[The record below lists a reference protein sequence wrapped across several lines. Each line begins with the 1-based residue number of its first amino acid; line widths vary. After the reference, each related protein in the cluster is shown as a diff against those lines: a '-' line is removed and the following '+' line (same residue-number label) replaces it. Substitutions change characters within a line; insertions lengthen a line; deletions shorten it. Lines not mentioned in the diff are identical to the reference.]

1 MCHIVGL
8 EPQSENII
16 KNGPYVPMA
25 AGQRKP
31 EVLWTVDERK
41 AANLDQRLKSLIMS
55 GPSDVK
61 ESRVMDLKL
70 CYNTFKFKEG
80 ETLTHTFTR
89 YKALM
94 NEIVNDGINLSKL
107 EINTSF
113 MNGLPK
119 KWLSFCQSLRN
130 TNHVKDSELASLFG
144 KLKMKK
150 TLYTDYQDS
159 PNDEEDTR
167 SSHEYLNDLKE
178 DYQARDLLAKTGHFA
193 RDCFAKTSI
202 PSYQLPFHSKQISS
216 SIHKPELR
224 PTKDFEVKY
233 NKVKAK
239 LALLSSSA
247 SPSKSTMVKNKGLIA
262 KAYEWDKEEVSSDDN
277 EMVEV
282 KVLMAL
288 AEDNDAINKEGA
300 INGEWVK
307 ISMRKCKI
315 RKPIWYLDSGCSR
328 HMTGVKSY
336 LHKYVEQPGPKVVF
350 GDDSTCV
357 TKGYGSS
364 KCNGIFDEKRGTIF
378 NSNKE
383 IGMIAPRVRDV
394 YVLDMKS
401 SEQESFYIHKHKDYL
416 GKFDEKAND
425 GYFLG
430 YSLVSKAFR
439 LTTSTLLN
447 LRDIHLMNTFITIK
461 PSQKYQVNSNEVYFI
476 DPYERPNPVVLET
489 EALFDQNDQSDHPAQ
504 ENDILND
511 NPPEHSNHNN
521 DSPIIE
527 NIINAE
533 AVQDSKP
540 TSSLV
545 EDASAQNTIPI
556 PNIPSSSI
564 PFTISLVAQ
573 DRLSQD
579 KHIELVNIIGDLAAG
594 MLSRAMSKTLSV
606 ASAHECLFVNFLS
619 EEELKKVSETLKHLG
634 WVDAMQDELN
644 QFDRNKVW
652 TLVPAPY
659 GKTIIGS
666 KWMFRNKRY
675 ETGIVIKNKARLVA
689 QGYNHQEGINY
700 DETFAPVARLE
711 ELGSFL
717 PLPLT

>member
-1 MCHIVGL
+1 MTSKSNN
-8 EPQSENII
+8 SELLMVLNSGITFLSASVI
-16 KNGPYVPMA
+16 KKGISQNFSSPYTPGQNGVA
-25 AGQRKP
+25 
-31 EVLWTVDERK
+31 ERK
-41 AANLDQRLKSLIMS
+41 NRTIM
-55 GPSDVK
+55 
-61 ESRVMDLKL
+61 
-70 CYNTFKFKEG
+70 
-80 ETLTHTFTR
+80 
-89 YKALM
+89 
-94 NEIVNDGINLSKL
+94 KL
-107 EINTSF
+107 EEQCFQDPSTI
-113 MNGLPK
+113 
-119 KWLSFCQSLRN
+119 
-130 TNHVKDSELASLFG
+130 VKRHL
-144 KLKMKK
+144 K
-150 TLYTDYQDS
+150 TLYEIFRERI
-159 PNDEEDTR
+159 PN
-167 SSHEYLNDLKE
+167 
-178 DYQARDLLAKTGHFA
+178 
-193 RDCFAKTSI
+193 I
-202 PSYQLPFHSKQISS
+202 
-216 SIHKPELR
+216 
-224 PTKDFEVKY
+224 DF
-233 NKVKAK
+233 
-239 LALLSSSA
+239 
-247 SPSKSTMVKNKGLIA
+247 
-262 KAYEWDKEEVSSDDN
+262 
-277 EMVEV
+277 
-282 KVLMAL
+282 
-288 AEDNDAINKEGA
+288 
-300 INGEWVK
+300 
-307 ISMRKCKI
+307 
-315 RKPIWYLDSGCSR
+315 
-328 HMTGVKSY
+328 
-336 LHKYVEQPGPKVVF
+336 LHVF
-350 GDDSTCV
+350 GCPV
-357 TKGYGSS
+357 
-364 KCNGIFDEKRGTIF
+364 
-378 NSNKE
+378 
-383 IGMIAPRVRDV
+383 
-394 YVLDMKS
+394 
-401 SEQESFYIHKHKDYL
+401 YIHKHKDYL